1 LKQLYLNSYLIQ
13 RVLDMNQLRVQQ
25 LIEKARAAQAA
36 RVTNTTNNISTTI
49 TNRETEKTITILN
62 KYNEAVTLN
71 KEQVYAT
78 ELASKLQSF
87 VLVGAAGTGK
97 TTGTYGV
104 IEKLGQNKSIPI
116 IEADGHRYLK
126 GGTPGI
132 IGVAYT
138 RNAVNNLKKSLPLS
152 MHNNV
157 LTIHKLL
164 EYAPVFHEDVDS
176 EGYLHTKR
184 VFEPRRNASNPINP
198 TVKVIIIE
206 EASMVSLD
214 LYKQL
219 LDALQHKVMFIF
231 IGDINQIPP
240 IFGSS
245 ILGFACLNL
254 PVVELTHVYR
264 NAGPIIQLAHRILEG
279 RPIPKSE
286 WSKYEVPDV
295 IRIQSWKKRL
305 YPEDAVHLAAKRVI
319 QLIEANYFDIE
330 KDMLLCPYNKAFGTI
345 ELNKIIANHLTLQR
359 GATTYEIVTG
369 FSTMYLAVGDRV
381 LLDKEL
387 GTIVSI
393 KTNVGY
399 TGKAPQKESKYL
411 DRWGI
416 TNMPTE
422 SELVT
427 YNTDAAKEDDLDTL
441 LSGMTSISDETE
453 DRKRQASHV
462 VGVVLDR
469 HDEEDEIIELTSA
482 GEINNL
488 LLGYSMTIHKAQG
501 SEWRRVI
508 LALHRSHNTM
518 LARELLYTAV
528 TRARESLYTICEE
541 DTFERGIVK
550 QRITGDTLEEKAEFF
565 KGKVIENEMGEIRYC

>member
-1 LKQLYLNSYLIQ
+1 
-13 RVLDMNQLRVQQ
+13 MNQLRVQQ

-286 WSKYEVPDV
+286 WPKYEVPDV

>member
-1 LKQLYLNSYLIQ
+1 MKQLYLNSYLIQ

-469 HDEEDEIIELTSA
+469 HDEDDEIIELTSA

>member
-1 LKQLYLNSYLIQ
+1 MKQLYLNSYLIQ

>member
-1 LKQLYLNSYLIQ
+1 
-13 RVLDMNQLRVQQ
+13 MNQLRVQQ

-441 LSGMTSISDETE
+441 LSGMTYISDETE

>member
-1 LKQLYLNSYLIQ
+1 MKQLYLNSYLIQ

-469 HDEEDEIIELTSA
+469 HDEDDEIVELTSA

>member
-1 LKQLYLNSYLIQ
+1 
-13 RVLDMNQLRVQQ
+13 MNQLRVQQ

-286 WSKYEVPDV
+286 WPKYEVPDV

-469 HDEEDEIIELTSA
+469 HDEDDEIIELTSA